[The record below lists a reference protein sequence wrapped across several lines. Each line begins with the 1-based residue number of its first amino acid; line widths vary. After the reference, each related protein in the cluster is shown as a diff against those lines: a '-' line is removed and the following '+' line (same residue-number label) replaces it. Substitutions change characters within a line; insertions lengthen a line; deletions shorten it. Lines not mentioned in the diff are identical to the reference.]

1 LRFCKK
7 GYVRYRDASNAQSES
22 VEHSFNLTDELLQLI
37 KEKGTYLVGTDFPE
51 EHLRAMY
58 PNSSRDQKGQAERI
72 IDRLRRA
79 YKIGV
84 KMAFGSDI
92 VIDLPG
98 KTGQLAMDYL
108 DVCVAAGMPPAAIL
122 KCWTTNGAELMH
134 V

>member
-1 LRFCKK
+1 
-7 GYVRYRDASNAQSES
+7 
-22 VEHSFNLTDELLQLI
+22 
-37 KEKGTYLVGTDFPE
+37 VGTDFPE

-98 KTGQLAMDYL
+98 KIDCLSDHKSKRRRSPNRRRFNLTRQLTRPRGKI
-108 DVCVAAGMPPAAIL
+108 VA
-122 KCWTTNGAELMH
+122 LMTI
-134 V
+134 VFPMKRL

>member
-1 LRFCKK
+1 LRFRKN
-7 GYVRYRDASNAQSES
+7 GYIRRTDASTARSES
-22 VEHSFNLTDELLQLI
+22 VEHGFNLTDELLQLM

-98 KTGQLAMDYL
+98 KIDRLSGHKSKRRRSPNRRRHTVTL
-108 DVCVAAGMPPAAIL
+108 
-122 KCWTTNGAELMH
+122 
-134 V
+134 